1 MKMFLPFKN
10 MMTQVGPP
18 EDGYRLTV
26 GGFNREKSTLGDSF
40 TINEHMLRFGWNWSY
55 EVEGGQ
61 EGGWATI
68 SGRQFTA
75 K

>member
-26 GGFNREKSTLGDSF
+26 GKFNNALSNIGDSMKHDNGMKF
-40 TINEHMLRFGWNWSY
+40 ST
-55 EVEGGQ
+55 
-61 EGGWATI
+61 
-68 SGRQFTA
+68 